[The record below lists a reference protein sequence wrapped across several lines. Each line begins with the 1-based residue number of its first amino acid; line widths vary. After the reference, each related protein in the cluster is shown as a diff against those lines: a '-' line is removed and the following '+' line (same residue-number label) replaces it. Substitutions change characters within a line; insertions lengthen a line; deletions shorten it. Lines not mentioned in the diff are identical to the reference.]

1 MQGISLAPYLS
12 IQSSNDN
19 KLKQSAGQMLVL
31 LKILPFLIDKI
42 GENDYTQML
51 LKLLEIVKILFSPII
66 ALSTL
71 SRLKLLIE
79 QHLQHFKQLFP
90 DANIIPKQHY
100 LLHLPSQIKALGPTV
115 RYMCMRFESKHC
127 FFKQWALKSSFKN
140 ICKSLVKHNQL
151 YECSQNVHEKHPICS
166 SEVDMGPASE
176 VKNVHY
182 VEGKIKDFLGIE
194 HVEHI
199 VSVQWIMQH
208 GNKHTCGKSLVIS
221 NVINDT
227 PEFALMKNIYILNAS
242 VYCFECQPLSTVG
255 WNDHYLA
262 YEVEVPDLA
271 QANIFMDAEKLVDY
285 TPYYCVNFNNSKYIP
300 LKYDL
305 TDIIKHH
312 S

>member
-1 MQGISLAPYLS
+1 M
-12 IQSSNDN
+12 NVVRMC
-19 KLKQSAGQMLVL
+19 LK
-31 LKILPFLIDKI
+31 
-42 GENDYTQML
+42 Y
-51 LKLLEIVKILFSPII
+51 
-66 ALSTL
+66 
-71 SRLKLLIE
+71 
-79 QHLQHFKQLFP
+79 
-90 DANIIPKQHY
+90 
-100 LLHLPSQIKALGPTV
+100 
-115 RYMCMRFESKHC
+115 
-127 FFKQWALKSSFKN
+127 
-140 ICKSLVKHNQL
+140 
-151 YECSQNVHEKHPICS
+151 PICS

-199 VSVQWIMQH
+199 VSVKWIIQH

-227 PEFALMKNIYILNAS
+227 PEFSFVKNIYILNAS

-271 QANIFMDAEKLVDY
+271 QANILMDAEKLVDY
-285 TPYYCVNFNNSKYIP
+285 TPYHYVNFNNSKYIP

-305 TDIIKHH
+305 TDIIKHN